1 MIVTIGD
8 VSKPVKSPQ
17 KPEYVPKKYCKLI
30 ILFFNIISLEI
41 K

>member
-30 ILFFNIISLEI
+30 IFLISFLL